1 MTPFKQH
8 VLRAAAALG
17 VGSFLFFSAAA
28 TAGAAPGP
36 DLAAAANAA
45 HSAQAGQ
52 LLDKAA
58 AQLTQ
63 RSGVS
68 ASSKA
73 ASAKAS
79 LVVQQDT
86 VAVYALNPDF
96 VRSTSTDVG
105 TLWYVATKATKGTA
119 VMTVYTAPDKAG
131 AWQPVNIASGDTEA
145 KMAAAAHGAKVLT
158 EPQIGAWY
166 AVSGNQ
172 IRALDADA
180 TKAIG
185 SKPISLTAY
194 RQQVATRYA
203 DKQAGSTY
211 AANGTAGG
219 YDATATGAGAVVGG
233 ESAAAATEVAGS
245 ADGDHGWLVSAGG
258 ATVVALCVGIVLVT
272 RRRSLS

>member
-1 MTPFKQH
+1 MTPFKHH
-8 VLRAAAALG
+8 VLRAALSAATALG
-17 VGSFLFFSAAA
+17 IGTLFAAAA
-28 TAGAAPGP
+28 TAGATAPGP
-36 DLAAAANAA
+36 DLAAASNAA
-45 HSAQAGQ
+45 HSAQASQ

-58 AQLTQ
+58 TQLNQ
-63 RSGVS
+63 RSGAS

-79 LVVQQDT
+79 LVVQQDI

-96 VRSTSTDVG
+96 VRSKSTDVG

-119 VMTVYTAPDKAG
+119 VMTIYTAPDKAG

-145 KMAAAAHGAKVLT
+145 KMAAAARGAKVLT

-172 IRALDADA
+172 IRALDTDA

-203 DKQAGSTY
+203 DKLPGSTY

-219 YDATATGAGAVVGG
+219 YDTATAVDG
-233 ESAAAATEVAGS
+233 ERGR
-245 ADGDHGWLVSAGG
+245 LVSAGG
-258 ATVVALCVGIVLVT
+258 ATVVALCAVVVFFT
-272 RRRSLS
+272 RRRAAH

>member
-8 VLRAAAALG
+8 VLRAVAALG
-17 VGSFLFFSAAA
+17 FGTLTLFAAAA
-28 TAGAAPGP
+28 TAGAAAPGP
-36 DLAAAANAA
+36 DLAAASNAA
-45 HSAQAGQ
+45 HSAQASQ

-68 ASSKA
+68 ASSKT
-73 ASAKAS
+73 ASAS

-86 VAVYALNPDF
+86 VPVYALNPDF
-96 VRSTSTDVG
+96 VRSKSADVG
-105 TLWYVATKATKGTA
+105 TLWYVATKATKGSA

-185 SKPISLTAY
+185 SKSISLTAY

-203 DKQAGSTY
+203 DKLPGSAY

-219 YDATATGAGAVVGG
+219 YDTAAEG
-233 ESAAAATEVAGS
+233 EPVAAAAEV
-245 ADGDHGWLVSAGG
+245 DGEHGWLVSAGG
-258 ATVVALCVGIVLVT
+258 ATVVALCAVVVFFT
-272 RRRSLS
+272 RRRTAQ

>member
-1 MTPFKQH
+1 MTPFKHQ
-8 VLRAAAALG
+8 VLRVASALG
-17 VGSFLFFSAAA
+17 IGTLFVFSSAAM
-28 TAGAAPGP
+28 AGAATPGP
-36 DLAAAANAA
+36 DLTAAAGAA

-58 AQLTQ
+58 AQMVQ
-63 RSGVS
+63 RSGAS
-68 ASSKA
+68 ASGKA
-73 ASAKAS
+73 ASAKAA
-79 LVVQQDT
+79 LVVQQD
-86 VAVYALNPDF
+86 VVPVYALNPDF
-96 VRSTSTDVG
+96 VRSRSGEVG
-105 TLWYVATKATKGTA
+105 TLWYVATTATKGSA

-131 AWQPVNIASGDTEA
+131 AWQPVNIATGDTEA

-194 RQQVATRYA
+194 RQQVASRYA
-203 DKQAGSTY
+203 DKQAGSAY

-219 YDATATGAGAVVGG
+219 YDVATAPAAAPVAASPVADDGNSWLM
-233 ESAAAATEVAGS
+233 SAASATA
-245 ADGDHGWLVSAGG
+245 
-258 ATVVALCVGIVLVT
+258 VALCAGVVFFA
-272 RRRSLS
+272 RRRTLS

>member
-28 TAGAAPGP
+28 MAGAAPGP
-36 DLAAAANAA
+36 DLAAASNAA
-45 HSAQAGQ
+45 HSAQASQ

-96 VRSTSTDVG
+96 VRSTSTDVC

-194 RQQVATRYA
+194 RQQVASRYA
-203 DKQAGSTY
+203 DKQPGSTY
-211 AANGTAGG
+211 AKNGTAGG
-219 YDATATGAGAVVGG
+219 YDVAAV
-233 ESAAAATEVAGS
+233 AEVAKPAAS
-245 ADGDHGWLVSAGG
+245 NEHGWMVTAGG
-258 ATVVALCVGIVLVT
+258 ATVVALCAVVVFFT